1 MSNSFISVTLTLI
14 SISKQCNSPVTEQNK
29 TSPLFNNKGAT
40 KIGSDN
46 LCFHKSFP
54 DNCSSARQ
62 SPSNVPNNTL
72 FDGACKQ
79 PEALMLPLP
88 NLDFQ
93 TSDPSCNVH
102 FTLLLLFLI
111 FSIIINIYLHR

>member
-1 MSNSFISVTLTLI
+1 MNMSNSFISVTLTLT
-14 SISKQCNSPVTEQNK
+14 SISKQCNGPVTEQNK

-54 DNCSSARQ
+54 DDCSSARQ

-72 FDGACKQ
+72 FDRTCKQ

-93 TSDPSCNVH
+93 TSDPSYNILYYYYH
-102 FTLLLLFLI
+102 FLYSILL
-111 FSIIINIYLHR
+111 

>member
-1 MSNSFISVTLTLI
+1 MQNNEHVQFFLTLTLT

-29 TSPLFNNKGAT
+29 TSPLFNDKGAT

-54 DNCSSARQ
+54 DDCSSARQ

-72 FDGACKQ
+72 FNETCKQ
-79 PEALMLPLP
+79 PEAPMLPLP
-88 NLDFQ
+88 NLNFQ
-93 TSDPSCNVH
+93 TSDPSYNVNIN
-102 FTLLLLFLI
+102 FKILLFLI
-111 FSIIINIYLHR
+111 F